1 MCLAWI
7 IHQPVNSG
15 LRLNLKKQGI
25 VKMNKGHTFGEARKA
40 RIPDS
45 YGKSVTMHPGT
56 LN

>member
-1 MCLAWI
+1 
-7 IHQPVNSG
+7 
-15 LRLNLKKQGI
+15 
-25 VKMNKGHTFGEARKA
+25 MNKGHTFGEARKA